1 MKISALQE
9 YSLRCLLQLTKNGN
23 DKPMSADEISKK
35 ELLSSA
41 YVEKI
46 LQKLSKSGFIK
57 SIRGTKGGYVL
68 ADDPK
73 NISIGSLMRVID
85 GSPMSEMCGHF
96 SGTSEEC
103 THISGC
109 SIRPLWTNIYKYIYV
124 VLDKTSLYDLLKE
137 EENISVSIEQK
148 FMRSLE
154 ATVKS

>member
-9 YSLRCLLQLTKNGN
+9 YSLRCLLQLTKNGS

-46 LQKLSKSGFIK
+46 LQKLAKAGFVK

-68 ADDPK
+68 TEDPK

-109 SIRPLWTNIYKYIYV
+109 SIRPLWTNIYKYIYA

-137 EENISVSIEQK
+137 EENIAVSIEEK

-154 ATVKS
+154 TQLKV

>member
-9 YSLRCLLQLTKNGN
+9 YSLRCLLQLTKNGS

>member
-9 YSLRCLLQLTKNGN
+9 YSLRCLLQLTKNGS

-57 SIRGTKGGYVL
+57 SIRGTKGGYIL

-85 GSPMSEMCGHF
+85 GSPMAEMCGHF

-154 ATVKS
+154 VTVKS

>member
-1 MKISALQE
+1 
-9 YSLRCLLQLTKNGN
+9 
-23 DKPMSADEISKK
+23 MSADEISKK

-137 EENISVSIEQK
+137 EENI
-148 FMRSLE
+148 
-154 ATVKS
+154 

>member
-9 YSLRCLLQLTKNGN
+9 YSLRCLLQLTKNGS
-23 DKPMSADEISKK
+23 DKPVSADEISKK